1 MYTYIFIQ
9 YKNATYI
16 VTKNKTYCKYKQI
29 EKILLMIYTYFHDY
43 LRTNKK
49 FSFRE
54 MLSKNSSKVSVIV
67 TFLVMLELIK
77 TGFVEVHQES
87 TFGDIDIN
95 VVKDPELIDE
105 IIVEE

>member
-1 MYTYIFIQ
+1 MDKIDPIRSEFG
-9 YKNATYI
+9 K
-16 VTKNKTYCKYKQI
+16 I
-29 EKILLMIYTYFHDY
+29 EKEEVSMSEKLVQVQDF
-43 LRTNKK
+43 LRTHKK

>member
-1 MYTYIFIQ
+1 MGGVFAASPLYIKTIWKMRLV
-9 YKNATYI
+9 YKFNIGQNEEISTLCKISNNLYNQALYI
-16 VTKNKTYCKYKQI
+16 
-29 EKILLMIYTYFHDY
+29 
-43 LRTNKK
+43 
-49 FSFRE
+49 FRE